1 MVINVTHLDIADFF
15 NVVGVMFIISTLIG
29 LRLAKKNLDIPGC
42 FLVLPCV
49 IFHSGFLLCAP
60 CQTGLWLFPLMAAG
74 SSY

>member
-42 FLVLPCV
+42 FLVLPC
-49 IFHSGFLLCAP
+49 G
-60 CQTGLWLFPLMAAG
+60 
-74 SSY
+74 